1 MGFRDGGDLYY
12 VFKGEKRLVTE
23 NWISVTEQRIEV
35 VIFSCKAVR
44 HIYFLRPLDSKI
56 NDLSS

>member
-23 NWISVTEQRIEV
+23 ERISVTEQRIEDRSSH
-35 VIFSCKAVR
+35 F
-44 HIYFLRPLDSKI
+44 FL
-56 NDLSS
+56 